1 MLFVAFPGRGNQ
13 TCKLSLRG
21 TCHVNITALTAAH
34 ECPLG
39 TSMRSERGVKNATH
53 ARAKL
58 GETVWLH
65 MASWPIRIVNLIFQ
79 FKSEPEY
86 SKNTRNFD
94 AKELDNINSRVEE
107 GA

>member
-1 MLFVAFPGRGNQ
+1 
-13 TCKLSLRG
+13 
-21 TCHVNITALTAAH
+21 
-34 ECPLG
+34 
-39 TSMRSERGVKNATH
+39 MRSERGVKNATH

-86 SKNTRNFD
+86 NLRRIA
-94 AKELDNINSRVEE
+94 AKIQETSMQRSWTILIAVSRKEREKQLRLFV
-107 GA
+107 GDLLSTK